1 MIVTGIFWV
10 VRGEIVADKHVF
22 EAENTKKEF
31 MDFPFSHFDLWD
43 KLSKKRFPYADFATF
58 SRGRLLYCV
67 REKRYYLY
75 LDACI
80 TQSQTERLLLFFG
93 LEKDE
98 VCIARDEHYR
108 CDRCLKKAFR
118 GEEK

>member
-10 VRGEIVADKHVF
+10 VRGEIIADKYIL
-22 EAENTKKEF
+22 ETENTKKEF

-58 SRGRLLYCV
+58 PRGRLLYCV

-93 LEKDE
+93 LKKDE

-108 CDRCLKKAFR
+108 CDRCLKKSIS
-118 GEEK
+118 GKEK